1 MVGTVNANRDHYG
14 AEVRDMAQAQTVY
27 PGWLRHPMT
36 HPVEGLENFK
46 ELFDK
51 LSGAKGAIKV
61 YCEVAA

>member
-1 MVGTVNANRDHYG
+1 VA
-14 AEVRDMAQAQTVY
+14 
-27 PGWLRHPMT
+27 
-36 HPVEGLENFK
+36 GLENFK